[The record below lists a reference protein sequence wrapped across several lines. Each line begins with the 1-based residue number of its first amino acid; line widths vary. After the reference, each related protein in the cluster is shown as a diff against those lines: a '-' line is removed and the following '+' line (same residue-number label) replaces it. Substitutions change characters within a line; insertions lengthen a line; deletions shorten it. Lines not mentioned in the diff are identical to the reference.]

1 MGAMSALGAM
11 VTVSTPQERNTR
23 IRVAALRDQSSQEF
37 LRGFP
42 RFCHFPSR
50 NYEVAVPCCC
60 QVEAAAAAVGETQR
74 RTSLLKRKQSSV
86 P

>member
-11 VTVSTPQERNTR
+11 VTVLTPQERETR
-23 IRVAALRDQSSQEF
+23 IRVAVLRDQSSQEF
-37 LRGFP
+37 LQGFP
-42 RFCHFPSR
+42 HFCHFPSR
-50 NYEVAVPCCC
+50 NYEVSVPCCR

-74 RTSLLKRKQSSV
+74 RPSLLKRKLSSV